1 MHCIVHREALDVGYE
16 LCLFWK
22 RINPYVVR
30 SWASEMSII
39 FFPEF
44 QMLDHFAN
52 KVYDW
57 VYRSANGLNELKDV
71 FEED

>member
-1 MHCIVHREALDVGYE
+1 
-16 LCLFWK
+16 
-22 RINPYVVR
+22 
-30 SWASEMSII
+30 MSII